1 MNFIDFLKNNSV
13 VSFNLSPP
21 KNEIVS
27 KKITKKEKFT
37 NKDTDKNTNKD
48 TNKHSIKNTNQK
60 QLQSETQLQEQDIYS
75 QLQKGNFVKIVKY
88 KNSIYNYFKVYIG
101 EIKEINHYQNYV
113 VVFLHPTHNY
123 KVLRLHIDHV
133 IKL

>member
-27 KKITKKEKFT
+27 KKITKKEKYT
-37 NKDTDKNTNKD
+37 DKDIDKNTNKY
-48 TNKHSIKNTNQK
+48 SIKNTNQK
-60 QLQSETQLQEQDIYS
+60 PLQSETQLQEQDIYS
-75 QLQKGNFVKIVKY
+75 QLQKGNFIKIVKY
-88 KNSIYNYFKVYIG
+88 KNSIYNYFKGYIG
-101 EIKEINHYQNYV
+101 EIKEINYYQNYV
-113 VVFLHPTHNY
+113 VVFLHSTHNY